1 MSAEIKGAVIYR
13 AWVQS
18 AKDLISDP
26 AVRCSLYEALYEL
39 YYTGEPVRLSDPV
52 ANAVYTMCK
61 PFIVEDVAKYERRC
75 ERNRVNA
82 AKRQVAPSG
91 SQSLPVAPSGSNSIS
106 NSNSN
111 SNSISN
117 SNSNISMSGGPEK
130 TERQRF
136 DIFAIMFFHDAAN
149 VSEEVQRFMDN
160 YEARG
165 WKNSQ
170 GVPVVNPLPAA
181 RQWDIKNK
189 RRPDPMRTAYAEA
202 FKTSPMADVRIW
214 TALQSI
220 RVQNGAILLCYRADE
235 AFIEELERRCSKQLQ
250 LLMKT
255 TGTTSVQWMFQTNKP
270 N

>member
-1 MSAEIKGAVIYR
+1 MAAEIKGAVMYR
-13 AWVQS
+13 AWVSS

-26 AVRCSLYEALYEL
+26 AVRCRLYEALFDL

-61 PFIVEDVAKYERRC
+61 PVITEDVAKYERRC
-75 ERNRVNA
+75 ERNRENA
-82 AKRQVAPSG
+82 AKRAVAPSG

-106 NSNSN
+106 NSI
-111 SNSISN
+111 SISN
-117 SNSNISMSGGPEK
+117 STSNSNISVSEVTK

-136 DIFAIMFFHDAAN
+136 DIFAIMFWHDAAN
-149 VSEEVQRFMDN
+149 VSEEVHRFMDN

-170 GVPVVNPLPAA
+170 GVPIVNPLPAA

-189 RRPDPMRTAYAEA
+189 RRPEPLRTAYAEA
-202 FKTSPMADVRIW
+202 FKSSPMADVRIW
-214 TALQSI
+214 TALQTIGIKGES
-220 RVQNGAILLCYRADE
+220 LLLFYRADE

-250 LLMKT
+250 ALMKST
-255 TGTTSVQWMFQTNKP
+255 NTTSVQWMFQTNKP

>member
-1 MSAEIKGAVIYR
+1 MSAEIKGAVVYR
-13 AWVQS
+13 AWVSS
-18 AKDLISDP
+18 AKDLIPDP
-26 AVRCSLYEALYEL
+26 ATRCSLYEALFEL

-75 ERNRVNA
+75 ERNRENA
-82 AKRQVAPSG
+82 AKRASAPSG
-91 SQSLPVAPSGSNSIS
+91 SQSLPVAPSGSNSNSKSIS
-106 NSNSN
+106 NSTSN
-111 SNSISN
+111 ST
-117 SNSNISMSGGPEK
+117 SNSNISVSEATK

-136 DIFAIMFFHDAAN
+136 DIYAIMFWHDAAN

-170 GVPVVNPLPAA
+170 GVQIVNPLPAA
-181 RQWDIKNK
+181 RQWDIKNR
-189 RRPDPMRTAYAEA
+189 RRPEPLRTAYAEA
-202 FKTSPMADVRIW
+202 FKSSPMADVRIW

-220 RVQNGAILLCYRADE
+220 RVQNEALLLCYRADE
-235 AFIEELERRCSKQLQ
+235 AFIEDLERRCSKQLQ
-250 LLMKT
+250 LLMKS
-255 TGTTSVQWMFQTNKP
+255 TGTSSVQWMFQSKP